1 MFTLFIFIAVLA
13 VLVLSHEFGHFI
25 VAKKSGMKVFEFG
38 FGLPPRAFGFY
49 RDPETKKWKFV
60 NGNFD
65 RETAPATIYSLNW
78 LPVGGFVQIKGE
90 NENADV
96 SPDGFGGQKFWK
108 KCLTISAGVI
118 MNVIVAMILLSVGY
132 LIGAPQAVD
141 NIEGPAVSNRRTE
154 ILQVMAGRPAAEAE
168 LQSGD
173 VFVKVG
179 ELDYPR
185 LKDLQNYT
193 NTHSAGEI
201 AVTVARGS
209 EMITKN
215 IRPTIYQDT
224 GKAGFGVAVAEIGT
238 VKYNMFQALYHG
250 FIDTFVYLKAIVVA
264 FYNLIAGI
272 FAGSGVG
279 ESVSGPVG
287 IAVMS
292 GKAARM
298 GWSYLI
304 QFTALLSLNLAIF
317 NVLPFPALD
326 GGRLLFL
333 VIGKLKGS
341 PVNPKW
347 EQLSHSIGYGL
358 LLLLFV
364 VVTARD
370 LSGFGAKVVGLV
382 ERIF

>member
-38 FGLPPRAFGFY
+38 FGLPPRACGWY
-49 RDPETKKWKFV
+49 RDPITKKWKFV

-90 NENADV
+90 NETTDV

-154 ILQVMAGRPAAEAE
+154 ILQVMAGRPAAEAG

-238 VKYNMFQALYHG
+238 VKYNVFQALYHG

-264 FYNLIAGI
+264 FYNLIVGI

>member
-1 MFTLFIFIAVLA
+1 
-13 VLVLSHEFGHFI
+13 
-25 VAKKSGMKVFEFG
+25 
-38 FGLPPRAFGFY
+38 
-49 RDPETKKWKFV
+49 
-60 NGNFD
+60 
-65 RETAPATIYSLNW
+65 
-78 LPVGGFVQIKGE
+78 
-90 NENADV
+90 
-96 SPDGFGGQKFWK
+96 
-108 KCLTISAGVI
+108 
-118 MNVIVAMILLSVGY
+118 
-132 LIGAPQAVD
+132 
-141 NIEGPAVSNRRTE
+141 
-154 ILQVMAGRPAAEAE
+154 
-168 LQSGD
+168 
-173 VFVKVG
+173 VG

>member
-1 MFTLFIFIAVLA
+1 MFTLFIFIGVLA

-38 FGLPPRAFGFY
+38 FGLPPRACGWY
-49 RDPETKKWKFV
+49 RDPITKKWKFV

-90 NENADV
+90 NETTDV

-154 ILQVMAGRPAAEAE
+154 ILQVMAGRPAAEAG

-238 VKYNMFQALYHG
+238 VKYNVFQALYHG

-264 FYNLIAGI
+264 FYNLIVGI